1 MNTLNLVRDPW
12 IPVMRADGT
21 RALIAPRQVTDPV
34 NPVLTIDSTRAPWNA
49 ALTEFLISLFQ
60 TVLLPEDA
68 RVWRELWNEPPS
80 PEYLERELTKVA
92 TLFEMQG
99 ATPFMQD
106 PTLLDTPSPDHNSLS
121 LLRAR
126 GGHPYWK
133 PVQKLPVDGVS
144 EEQEKK
150 HSDLFAKSGSVTAL
164 CQPCAAAA
172 LWDLQAHSPQ
182 GSAGYYT
189 SLRGGHPS
197 TTLIATN
204 RLWHTVWANVLEQSC
219 FGMKGRPDP
228 VGILPWL
235 KPEQRKVD
243 PKKENPL
250 HVLWGMPRRV
260 LLKIDQEEADCDTCG
275 AHVASCVR
283 GFYSY
288 RGGFQ
293 YAQHEWTHP
302 CSPYISRED
311 LGFVARAA
319 DGDLV
324 GYRNWVGLLVDTPS
338 GDGVP
343 AMVVRRWLERDVP
356 REPYLRIWGY
366 GYKTDQAS
374 VSLWCEG
381 KMPYLMLDNG
391 QQKAYER
398 LVIMLVTL
406 SQRGVQCL
414 SDSLRGAFKASGA
427 GKISTK
433 EAEHA
438 FWSSTEESFIENLRA
453 AAAAPSKETFE
464 RISDTWMERVQR
476 AALDLYEKH
485 LPGNRISPMWVA
497 RYAHKL
503 RRRLSSRDP
512 MTLKTYRFGDWRL
525 TDA

>member
-1 MNTLNLVRDPW
+1 MLNLATEPW
-12 IPVMRADGT
+12 IPVVRKDGT
-21 RALIAPRQVTDPV
+21 HELIAPWQITEQA
-34 NPVLTIDSTRAPWNA
+34 NPIVSVDSTKAPWNA
-49 ALTEFLISLFQ
+49 ALTEFLISLLQ

-68 RVWRELWNEPPS
+68 RAWRDLWGDPPT
-80 PEYLERELTKVA
+80 PEYLKREMEKVA
-92 TLFEMQG
+92 SLF
-99 ATPFMQD
+99 ALVSDRPFMQD
-106 PTLLDTPSPDHNSLS
+106 PTLLDVLS
-121 LLRAR
+121 NKEK
-126 GGHPYWK
+126 YWK

-150 HSDLFAKSGSVTAL
+150 HSDLFAKSGAVSVL
-164 CQPCAAAA
+164 CLPCSAAA

-197 TTLIATN
+197 TTLICTET
-204 RLWHTVWANVLEQSC
+204 LWHTVWANVLEQAC

-228 VGILPWL
+228 ETFLPWL
-235 KPEQRKVD
+235 KPMQRKVD
-243 PKKENPL
+243 PKNENSL

-260 LLKIDQEEADCDTCG
+260 LLKIDSEEADCDTCG
-275 AHVASCVR
+275 RHVSASVR

-293 YAQHEWTHP
+293 YAQQEWSHP

-338 GDGVP
+338 GDGIP
-343 AMVVRRWLERDVP
+343 ALVVRRWLERDVP
-356 REPYLRIWGY
+356 KEPYLRIWAY

-381 KMPYLMLDNG
+381 KMPLLALENG
-391 QQKAYER
+391 HRKEYER
-398 LVIMLVTL
+398 FVITLVTL
-406 SQRGVQCL
+406 SERGAECL
-414 SDSLRGAFKASGA
+414 SASLRGAFKASGA
-427 GKISTK
+427 GKISTWPAQS
-433 EAEHA
+433 EL
-438 FWSSTEESFIENLRA
+438 WRSTEPAFIESLRA
-453 AAAAPSKETFE
+453 AAAAPSKETFDRIALQWAE
-464 RISDTWMERVQR
+464 RIQR
-476 AALDLYEKH
+476 SALDLYEKH

-497 RYAHKL
+497 RYAHRL

-512 MTLKTYRFGDWRL
+512 VTLKTYRFGDWRL

>member
-1 MNTLNLVRDPW
+1 MNTLNLARDPW
-12 IPVMRADGT
+12 IPVARADGT
-21 RALIAPRQVTDPV
+21 RALIAPWQLPDSL
-34 NPVLTIDSTRAPWNA
+34 NPVLAIDSTRAPWNA
-49 ALTEFLISLFQ
+49 ALTEFLISFLQ
-60 TVLLPEDA
+60 TIILPEDA
-68 RVWRELWNEPPS
+68 RVWRELWNDPPS
-80 PEYLERELTKVA
+80 TDYLRRETEKVA
-92 TLFEMQG
+92 PLFDLQG
-99 ATPFMQD
+99 SVPFMQD
-106 PTLLDTPSPDHNSLS
+106 PS
-121 LLRAR
+121 LLAD
-126 GGHPYWK
+126 PSNQDKYWK

-150 HSDLFAKSGSVTAL
+150 HSDLFAKSGSVMAL
-164 CQPCAAAA
+164 CLPCAAAA

-197 TTLIATN
+197 TTLISTN
-204 RLWHTVWANVLEQSC
+204 DLWHTVWANVLEQSC

-228 VGILPWL
+228 ASFLPWL
-235 KPEQRKVD
+235 KPAQRKVD

-260 LLKIDQEEADCDTCG
+260 LLKIDAGEADCDTCG
-275 AHVASCVR
+275 AHVTACVR

-293 YAQHEWTHP
+293 YAQQEWTHP

-343 AMVVRRWLERDVP
+343 ALVVRRWLERDVP
-356 REPYLRIWGY
+356 KEPYLRVWAY

-374 VSLWCEG
+374 VSRWCEG
-381 KMPYLMLDNG
+381 KMPLLMLENG
-391 QQKAYER
+391 HRKEYER
-398 LVIMLVTL
+398 FVITLVTL
-406 SQRGVQCL
+406 SERGAECL
-414 SDSLRGAFKASGA
+414 SAAIHGAFKASGA
-427 GKISTK
+427 GKHSTR
-433 EAEHA
+433 EAQA
-438 FWSSTEESFIENLRA
+438 DLWRSTEAAFLENLRA
-453 AAAAPSKETFE
+453 AAAGPSKATFDE
-464 RISDTWMERVQR
+464 IADRWMEHIQR
-476 AALDLYEKH
+476 TALAIYEKH
-485 LPGNRISPMWVA
+485 LPDSRISPMWVA
-497 RYAHKL
+497 RYAHRL

-512 MTLKTYRFGDWRL
+512 VTLKTYRFGDWRL